1 MFSFLRFI
9 FSLEFLLKIRVW
21 WSLSYTIFH
30 LEGKSQWYVYF
41 FHRIQIPLQMSF
53 RYINF
58 GHTVYILSGLN
69 WSQLNLISN
78 SIIFLLLWIFHE
90 NYILSNY
97 FETKSLNHCSWNK
110 IFFSP
115 WRSYYDFVNL
125 ETSYGICFRGL
136 YPPKFLGKNE
146 FWYFYIFWHFNLCW
160 VSPWN

>member
-1 MFSFLRFI
+1 MYI
-9 FSLEFLLKIRVW
+9 FSIEFRLLCKCLLGTLI
-21 WSLSYTIFH
+21 LGT
-30 LEGKSQWYVYF
+30 
-41 FHRIQIPLQMSF
+41 
-53 RYINF
+53 RYIF
-58 GHTVYILSGLN
+58 YLGLN

-90 NYILSNY
+90 NYILGNY

-115 WRSYYDFVNL
+115 WRSYYDFVSL
-125 ETSYGICFRGL
+125 ETPYGICFRGL

-146 FWYFYIFWHFNLCW
+146 FWHFYIFWHFNLCW

>member
-1 MFSFLRFI
+1 MYI
-9 FSLEFLLKIRVW
+9 FSIEFRFLCKCLLGTLI
-21 WSLSYTIFH
+21 LGT
-30 LEGKSQWYVYF
+30 
-41 FHRIQIPLQMSF
+41 
-53 RYINF
+53 RYIF
-58 GHTVYILSGLN
+58 YLGLN

-125 ETSYGICFRGL
+125 ETPYGICFRGL